1 MSEESMFFDNIDGDR
16 EYNAEQYSEYFRQIL
31 TTGVLGTGDNLK
43 VYATGDDRIA
53 RVKVGYAWIEGRM
66 YHLKDSELELP
77 LDEAHG
83 TYDRVDRIVLRLDT
97 TSPVRTIEASV
108 KTGEPA
114 TTPIPPDLTREG
126 KVYEISLAQIKIP
139 HNTTVIIDGNITD
152 ERKDPSVCGVAHYP
166 LHDEEEKDL
175 NELQEKLNTHTADRG
190 NPHSVTKAQVGL
202 GSVTDNKQATKTEFD
217 SHVAKKVSSGE
228 LHGFRVNSDK
238 ELEFYDGSNWK
249 AANWQVPD
257 PNTWEGTQ
265 NIVRAGRARDF
276 FDIGDQLES
285 NYDGKV
291 ITWEVIGIDVDT
303 PYNTSFT
310 HSMTI
315 QSKDIL
321 HYLQFDAEEPNNPD
335 SNRQKYGNNRYI
347 YSAVKQWLNSNES
360 TFHWVSRHQYD
371 AKPNKT
377 LDYYNGSGFL
387 YRLDPELV
395 AVLGTVTKKVAK
407 PEVDGGGQD
416 TFNDKVFLL
425 SSVEVGFE
433 SEGTTTGEAVYPYY
447 SGIDDSGRIKQLD
460 GTNRWWLR
468 SPYVSNANNVR
479 DVYSDGSRS
488 HGTAYYSTDGLSP
501 ACVII

>member
-1 MSEESMFFDNIDGDR
+1 M
-16 EYNAEQYSEYFRQIL
+16 AE
-31 TTGVLGTGDNLK
+31 
-43 VYATGDDRIA
+43 
-53 RVKVGYAWIEGRM
+53 
-66 YHLKDSELELP
+66 
-77 LDEAHG
+77 
-83 TYDRVDRIVLRLDT
+83 
-97 TSPVRTIEASV
+97 TSNY
-108 KTGEPA
+108 KLNK
-114 TTPIPPDLTREG
+114 PDLLDFIAIG
-126 KVYEISLAQIKIP
+126 
-139 HNTTVIIDGNITD
+139 
-152 ERKDPSVCGVAHYP
+152 
-166 LHDEEEKDL
+166 DL
-175 NELQEKLNTHTADRG
+175 NENADI
-190 NPHSVTKAQVGL
+190 VDDELKKAQDKANEAMDTAENITVPVTSVNDKTGDVEITKNDVGL
-202 GSVTDNKQATKTEFD
+202 GNVTNNKQATKTEFD
-217 SHVAKKVSSGE
+217 SHAAKKVSSGE
-228 LHGFRVNSDK
+228 LHGLRVNSDK
-238 ELEFYDGSNWK
+238 ELEFYDGSDWK
-249 AANWQVPD
+249 GANWQTSPPLD

-360 TFHWVSRHQYD
+360 TFHWVSQHQYD

-468 SPYVSNANNVR
+468 SPYVSYSYYVR
-479 DVYSDGSRS
+479 GVFSDGSRTNYDA
-488 HGTAYYSTDGLSP
+488 GYSTYGLSP